1 MSTIKPIVKRL
12 KLIAALFRHTTTI
25 CNDAVQ
31 TALATTRFVNRNK
44 RSHRELIMPL
54 RMDQRRRERERVILT
69 DETTNEF
76 VYLNDAA
83 FVCRK

>member
-12 KLIAALFRHTTTI
+12 KLIAALFRHRTTV

-31 TALATTRFVNRNK
+31 TALATNRNK

-54 RMDQRRRERERVILT
+54 RVDQRRRECERVILT
-69 DETTNEF
+69 DETTDEF
-76 VYLNDAA
+76 VCLRDAA